1 MSNELVLSVAIGAT
15 LRAGF
20 ATIFGRARNASR
32 ALGSEIQ
39 AVTRQQERL
48 GRVMA
53 RSLAHPMRNLGQ
65 MNRHYQRMGDS
76 IAAATRQQERLNH
89 AIARQNANNTR
100 RQQLRSELGEA
111 AAHSAVLAAPVVGA
125 VKTFIRQETA
135 ETELKVAMMNSKG
148 GVGQF
153 EAVRREAA
161 ELGKELP
168 GTTAE
173 FYRLGRA
180 LKSQG
185 LSDDVLIKGGLRT
198 SAQLNVLLGMGQ
210 EDGGE
215 FFAKMVE
222 ARGLKESEFA
232 QAADLTQRA
241 YFGFGLKREDMFDSM
256 KYNATTTSILGLKG
270 LQQYEKLLAIEGMG
284 AQVGLE
290 GSQFGTNF
298 SQLLNQLA
306 EGPIAMRKARSGMK
320 AEANGY
326 MKAAGVEFEFFDKR
340 GNFKGLEAM
349 VGELEKLNIIK
360 QKLGEDKA
368 LIVASQFFGDQAARP
383 AMVMAEKGLAGFQN
397 NLKLMRE
404 QADLQARIKAKTATL
419 GAALESLGG
428 VAEQAAATFGSAFA
442 PEIKAFAANAQ
453 NFIENTLQPWINENR
468 ELIKWT
474 VGIVGGLL
482 VAKLG
487 MLGLAYVANMALMP
501 FHALIVGA
509 HKFMAVFRLIQL
521 LRFSGLSRGAAIL
534 RMFGLSAGAATTA
547 ARILGSIFS
556 GSLRFIGTAFGWV
569 VNAGRMLIGF
579 LPMVGK
585 AFMALGRFL
594 LATPLGIAL
603 TLMATAAYMLYSRW
617 DGVVGGAKL
626 LWQDLCS
633 VVSTVAS
640 AVADFFSNMWASVQ
654 AFFSSGIAN
663 ISAAIINWT
672 PIGLFY
678 QAFAAV
684 LNWFGVTLPAQF
696 TGFGSMIIDGLVNGI
711 RAKIGAA
718 IEAVQGLAARI
729 KSAFTSAKSMDIHS
743 PSRVFKRYGGF
754 IAEGL
759 AIGVNGGAARPVG
772 RIAQLAGSMKQR
784 FAERMGGLRSQVSA
798 RLAAHAGSLQQARQ
812 EAAAAQGG
820 GAITVHFNPTINA
833 PGGNPAQIETAL
845 QTGLREFEQ
854 LFDRLMAD
862 RARRAY

>member
-125 VKTFIRQETA
+125 VKTFMRQETA

-633 VVSTVAS
+633 VVGTVAS
-640 AVADFFSNMWASVQ
+640 AVAGFFSNMWTTVQ
-654 AFFSSGIAN
+654 SLFSSA
-663 ISAAIINWT
+663 ISAILSLIRSFNPVSA
-672 PIGLFY
+672 F
-678 QAFAAV
+678 QAAFAAV
-684 LNWFGVTLPAQF
+684 SGFFSGLAGRFAA
-696 TGFGSMIIDGLVNGI
+696 FGSMIIDGLVNGI

-718 IEAVQGLAARI
+718 VAAVQGLGARI
-729 KSAFTSAKSMDIHS
+729 KSAFTGAKSMDIHS

-784 FAERMGGLRSQVSA
+784 FSERMGGLRSQVSA
-798 RLAAHAGSLQQARQ
+798 RLAAHAGSLQQAWQ

>member
-48 GRVMA
+48 GRVMS
-53 RSLAHPMRNLGQ
+53 RSLAHPMRNIGQ
-65 MNRHYQRMGDS
+65 MSRHYQRMGDS

-148 GVGQF
+148 GFGQF

-349 VGELEKLNIIK
+349 VSELEKLNIIK

-547 ARILGSIFS
+547 ARMLGSIFS
-556 GSLRFIGTAFGWV
+556 GGLRLVSTAFGWV

-640 AVADFFSNMWASVQ
+640 AVANFFANMWATVQ
-654 AFFSSGIAN
+654 SLFSSA
-663 ISAAIINWT
+663 ISAILSLIRSFNPVSA
-672 PIGLFY
+672 F
-678 QAFAAV
+678 QAAFAAV
-684 LNWFGVTLPAQF
+684 SGFFSGLAGRFAA
-696 TGFGSMIIDGLVNGI
+696 FGSMIIDGLVNGI

-718 IEAVQGLAARI
+718 VAAVQGLAARI
-729 KSAFTSAKSMDIHS
+729 KSAFTGAKSMDMHS

-812 EAAAAQGG
+812 EAAAQGG

-854 LFDRLMAD
+854 LFERLMAD

>member
-39 AVTRQQERL
+39 TVTRRQERL

-65 MNRHYQRMGDS
+65 MSRHYQRMGAA

-89 AIARQNANNTR
+89 AIARQQANNTR
-100 RQQLRSELGEA
+100 RHELRSRLGEA
-111 AAHSAVLAAPVVGA
+111 AAHTAVLAAPVVGA
-125 VKTFIRQETA
+125 VKTFMRQESA
-135 ETELKVAMMNSKG
+135 ETELKIAMMDSRG
-148 GVGQF
+148 GFGQF

-241 YFGFGLKREDMFDSM
+241 YFGFGLKKDDMFDSM

-306 EGPIAMRKARSGMK
+306 EGPVAMRKAKTGMK
-320 AEANGY
+320 AEAKAY
-326 MKAAGVEFEFFDKR
+326 MKAAGVEFEFFDKK

-349 VGELEKLNIIK
+349 VGELEKLNTIK

-397 NLKLMRE
+397 NIRLMRE
-404 QADLQARIKAKTATL
+404 QADLQARIKTKTATL

-442 PEIKAFAANAQ
+442 PEIKAFAATAQ
-453 NFIENTLQPWINENR
+453 NFIENTLQPWISENKG
-468 ELIKWT
+468 LIKWT
-474 VGIVGGLL
+474 VGIAGGLL

-487 MLGLAYVANMALMP
+487 MLGLAYGANMALMP
-501 FHALIVGA
+501 FHALMVGG
-509 HKFMAVFRLIQL
+509 HKVLAVFRLIQL
-521 LRFSGLSRGAAIL
+521 LRFGGLSRGATIL
-534 RMFGLSAGAATTA
+534 RMFGLSAGAAAKTA
-547 ARILGSIFS
+547 RMFGSLFS
-556 GSLRFIGTAFGWV
+556 GSLKLIGTAFGWV
-569 VNAGRMLIGF
+569 VSAGRMLLGF
-579 LPMVGK
+579 LPMVGQ
-585 AFMALGRFL
+585 AFMTLGRFL
-594 LATPLGIAL
+594 LATPVGIAL
-603 TLMATAAYMLYSRW
+603 GLMATAAYMLYTRW
-617 DGVVGGAKL
+617 AAVVGGAKL
-626 LWQDLCS
+626 LWQDLTN
-633 VVSTVAS
+633 VVGTVAG
-640 AVADFFSNMWASVQ
+640 AVVNFFSNAWAQ
-654 AFFSSGIAN
+654 LQMFFSSGIAN
-663 ISAAIINWT
+663 ISATIINWS

-678 QAFAAV
+678 QAFASV
-684 LNWFGVTLPAQF
+684 LSWFSITLPAQF
-696 TGFGSMIIDGLVNGI
+696 ADFGHMMIDGLVNGI
-711 RAKIGAA
+711 KAKIGDAVA
-718 IEAVQGLAARI
+718 AVQGLGARI
-729 KSAFTSAKSMDIHS
+729 KSAFTSPKSMDIHS

-754 IAEGL
+754 IADGL
-759 AIGVNGGAARPVG
+759 AIGVNGGAAHPIG
-772 RIAQLAGSMKQR
+772 RIAQLAGSLKAR
-784 FAERMGGLRSQVSA
+784 FAERMNGFKGDVSA
-798 RLAAHAGSLQQARQ
+798 RLSAHSDNLQQARQ
-812 EAAAAQGG
+812 ESAVAQGG
-820 GAITVHFNPTINA
+820 AAVTVHFNPTINA
-833 PGGNPAQIETAL
+833 PGGDAGQIQAAM
-845 QTGLREFEQ
+845 QMGLREFEQ
-854 LFDRLMAD
+854 LFERLMAD
-862 RARRAY
+862 KARRAY

>member
-125 VKTFIRQETA
+125 VKTFMRQETA

-633 VVSTVAS
+633 VVGTVAS
-640 AVADFFSNMWASVQ
+640 AVAGFFSNMWTTVQ
-654 AFFSSGIAN
+654 SLFSSA
-663 ISAAIINWT
+663 ISAILSLIRSFNPVSA
-672 PIGLFY
+672 F
-678 QAFAAV
+678 QAAFAAV
-684 LNWFGVTLPAQF
+684 SGFFSGLAGRFAA
-696 TGFGSMIIDGLVNGI
+696 FGSMIIDGLVNGI

-718 IEAVQGLAARI
+718 VAAVQGLGARI
-729 KSAFTSAKSMDIHS
+729 KSAFTGAKSMDIHS

-784 FAERMGGLRSQVSA
+784 FSERMGSLRSQVSA

-812 EAAAAQGG
+812 EAAAQGG

>member
-148 GVGQF
+148 GFGQF

-404 QADLQARIKAKTATL
+404 QADLQARIKVKTATL

-556 GSLRFIGTAFGWV
+556 GGLRLVSTAFGWV

-633 VVSTVAS
+633 VVGTVAS
-640 AVADFFSNMWASVQ
+640 AVAGFFSNMWATVQ
-654 AFFSSGIAN
+654 SLFSSA
-663 ISAAIINWT
+663 ISAILSLIRSFNPVSA
-672 PIGLFY
+672 F
-678 QAFAAV
+678 QAAFAAV
-684 LNWFGVTLPAQF
+684 SGFFSGLVGRFAA
-696 TGFGSMIIDGLVNGI
+696 FGSMIIDGLVNGI

-718 IEAVQGLAARI
+718 VAAVQGLGARI
-729 KSAFTSAKSMDIHS
+729 KSAFTGAKSMDIHS

-812 EAAAAQGG
+812 EAAVQGG

>member
-125 VKTFIRQETA
+125 VKTFMRQETA

-633 VVSTVAS
+633 VVGTVAS
-640 AVADFFSNMWASVQ
+640 AVAGFFSNMWTTVQ
-654 AFFSSGIAN
+654 SLFSSA
-663 ISAAIINWT
+663 ISAILSLIRSFNPVSA
-672 PIGLFY
+672 F
-678 QAFAAV
+678 QAAFAAV
-684 LNWFGVTLPAQF
+684 SGFFSGLAGRFAA
-696 TGFGSMIIDGLVNGI
+696 FGSMIIDGLVNGI

-718 IEAVQGLAARI
+718 VAAVQGLGARI
-729 KSAFTSAKSMDIHS
+729 KSAFTGAKSMDIHS

-784 FAERMGGLRSQVSA
+784 FSERMGGLRSQVSA

-812 EAAAAQGG
+812 EAAAQGG

>member
-125 VKTFIRQETA
+125 VKTFMRQETA

-633 VVSTVAS
+633 VVGTVAS
-640 AVADFFSNMWASVQ
+640 AVAGFFSNMWTTVQ
-654 AFFSSGIAN
+654 SLFSSA
-663 ISAAIINWT
+663 ISAILSLIRSFNPVSA
-672 PIGLFY
+672 F
-678 QAFAAV
+678 QAAFAAV
-684 LNWFGVTLPAQF
+684 SGFFSGLAGRFAA
-696 TGFGSMIIDGLVNGI
+696 FGSMIIDGLVNGI

-718 IEAVQGLAARI
+718 VAAVQGLGARI
-729 KSAFTSAKSMDIHS
+729 KSAFTGAKSMDIHS

-784 FAERMGGLRSQVSA
+784 FSERMGGLRSQVSA

-812 EAAAAQGG
+812 EAAAQGG
-820 GAITVHFNPTINA
+820 ASITVHFNPTINA

>member
-48 GRVMA
+48 GRVMS
-53 RSLAHPMRNLGQ
+53 RSLAHPMRNIGQ
-65 MNRHYQRMGDS
+65 MSRHYQRMGDS

-148 GVGQF
+148 GFGQF

-349 VGELEKLNIIK
+349 VSELEKLNIIK

-547 ARILGSIFS
+547 ARMLGSIFS
-556 GSLRFIGTAFGWV
+556 GGLRLVSTAFGWV
-569 VNAGRMLIGF
+569 VNAGRMLVGF

-594 LATPLGIAL
+594 LTTPLGIAL
-603 TLMATAAYMLYSRW
+603 TLMATAAYLLYSRW

-640 AVADFFSNMWASVQ
+640 AVANFFANMWATVQ
-654 AFFSSGIAN
+654 SLFSSA
-663 ISAAIINWT
+663 ISAILSLIRSFNPVSA
-672 PIGLFY
+672 F
-678 QAFAAV
+678 QAAFAAV
-684 LNWFGVTLPAQF
+684 SGFFSGLAGRFAA
-696 TGFGSMIIDGLVNGI
+696 FGSMIIDGLVNGI

-718 IEAVQGLAARI
+718 VAAVQGLGARI
-729 KSAFTSAKSMDIHS
+729 KSAFTGAKSMDMHS

-812 EAAAAQGG
+812 EAAAQGG

-854 LFDRLMAD
+854 LFERLMAD

>member
-633 VVSTVAS
+633 VVGTVAS
-640 AVADFFSNMWASVQ
+640 AVAGFFSNMWTTVQ
-654 AFFSSGIAN
+654 SLFSSA
-663 ISAAIINWT
+663 ISAILSLIRSFNPVSA
-672 PIGLFY
+672 F
-678 QAFAAV
+678 QAAFAAV
-684 LNWFGVTLPAQF
+684 SGFFSGLAGRFAA
-696 TGFGSMIIDGLVNGI
+696 FGSMIIDGLVNGI

-718 IEAVQGLAARI
+718 VAAVQGLGARI
-729 KSAFTSAKSMDIHS
+729 KSAFTGAKSMDIHS

-784 FAERMGGLRSQVSA
+784 FSERMGGLRSQVSA

-812 EAAAAQGG
+812 EAAAQGG
-820 GAITVHFNPTINA
+820 ASITVHFNPTINA

>member
-148 GVGQF
+148 GFGQF

-556 GSLRFIGTAFGWV
+556 GGLRLVSTAFGWV

-640 AVADFFSNMWASVQ
+640 AVAGFFANMWATVQ
-654 AFFSSGIAN
+654 SLFSSA
-663 ISAAIINWT
+663 ISAILSLIRSFNPVSA
-672 PIGLFY
+672 F
-678 QAFAAV
+678 QAAFAAV
-684 LNWFGVTLPAQF
+684 SGFFSGLVGRFAAFG
-696 TGFGSMIIDGLVNGI
+696 GMIIDGLVNGI

-718 IEAVQGLAARI
+718 VAAVQGLGARI
-729 KSAFTSAKSMDIHS
+729 KSAFTGAKSMDIHS

-772 RIAQLAGSMKQR
+772 RIAQLAGSLKQR

-833 PGGNPAQIETAL
+833 PGGNPAQIETTL

>member
-125 VKTFIRQETA
+125 VKTFMRQETA

-640 AVADFFSNMWASVQ
+640 AVAGFFANMWATVQ
-654 AFFSSGIAN
+654 SLFSSA
-663 ISAAIINWT
+663 ISAILSLIRSFNPVSA
-672 PIGLFY
+672 F
-678 QAFAAV
+678 QAAFAAV
-684 LNWFGVTLPAQF
+684 SGFFSGLVGRFAAFG
-696 TGFGSMIIDGLVNGI
+696 GMIIDGLVNGI

-718 IEAVQGLAARI
+718 VAAVQGLGARI
-729 KSAFTSAKSMDIHS
+729 KSAFTGAKSMDIHS

>member
-148 GVGQF
+148 GFGQF

-556 GSLRFIGTAFGWV
+556 GGLRLVSTAFGWV

-617 DGVVGGAKL
+617 VGVVGGAKL

-640 AVADFFSNMWASVQ
+640 AVAGFFANMWATVQ
-654 AFFSSGIAN
+654 SLFSSA
-663 ISAAIINWT
+663 ISAILSLIRSFNPVSA
-672 PIGLFY
+672 F
-678 QAFAAV
+678 QAAFAAV
-684 LNWFGVTLPAQF
+684 SGFFSGLVGRFAAFG
-696 TGFGSMIIDGLVNGI
+696 GMIIDGLVNGI

-718 IEAVQGLAARI
+718 VAAVQGLGARI
-729 KSAFTSAKSMDIHS
+729 KSAFTGAKSMDIHS

-759 AIGVNGGAARPVG
+759 AIGVNGSAARPVG

-854 LFDRLMAD
+854 LFERLMAD

>member
-1 MSNELVLSVAIGAT
+1 
-15 LRAGF
+15 
-20 ATIFGRARNASR
+20 
-32 ALGSEIQ
+32 
-39 AVTRQQERL
+39 
-48 GRVMA
+48 
-53 RSLAHPMRNLGQ
+53 
-65 MNRHYQRMGDS
+65 
-76 IAAATRQQERLNH
+76 
-89 AIARQNANNTR
+89 
-100 RQQLRSELGEA
+100 
-111 AAHSAVLAAPVVGA
+111 
-125 VKTFIRQETA
+125 
-135 ETELKVAMMNSKG
+135 
-148 GVGQF
+148 
-153 EAVRREAA
+153 
-161 ELGKELP
+161 
-168 GTTAE
+168 
-173 FYRLGRA
+173 
-180 LKSQG
+180 
-185 LSDDVLIKGGLRT
+185 
-198 SAQLNVLLGMGQ
+198 
-210 EDGGE
+210 
-215 FFAKMVE
+215 
-222 ARGLKESEFA
+222 
-232 QAADLTQRA
+232 
-241 YFGFGLKREDMFDSM
+241 
-256 KYNATTTSILGLKG
+256 
-270 LQQYEKLLAIEGMG
+270 
-284 AQVGLE
+284 
-290 GSQFGTNF
+290 
-298 SQLLNQLA
+298 
-306 EGPIAMRKARSGMK
+306 
-320 AEANGY
+320 
-326 MKAAGVEFEFFDKR
+326 
-340 GNFKGLEAM
+340 
-349 VGELEKLNIIK
+349 
-360 QKLGEDKA
+360 
-368 LIVASQFFGDQAARP
+368 
-383 AMVMAEKGLAGFQN
+383 MVMAEKGLAGFQN

-453 NFIENTLQPWINENR
+453 NFIENTLQPWINANR

-534 RMFGLSAGAATTA
+534 RMFGLSASAATTA

-556 GSLRFIGTAFGWV
+556 GGLRLVSTAFGWV

-640 AVADFFSNMWASVQ
+640 AVAGFFANMWTTVQ
-654 AFFSSGIAN
+654 SLFSSA
-663 ISAAIINWT
+663 ISAILSLIRSFNPVSA
-672 PIGLFY
+672 F
-678 QAFAAV
+678 QVAFAAV
-684 LNWFGVTLPAQF
+684 SGFFSGLAGRFAA
-696 TGFGSMIIDGLVNGI
+696 FGSMIIDGLVNGI

-718 IEAVQGLAARI
+718 VAAVQALGARI
-729 KSAFTSAKSMDIHS
+729 KSAFTGAKSMDIHS

-812 EAAAAQGG
+812 EAAVQGG

-854 LFDRLMAD
+854 LFERLMAD

>member
-148 GVGQF
+148 GFGQF

-569 VNAGRMLIGF
+569 VNAGRMLVGF

-640 AVADFFSNMWASVQ
+640 AVAGFFANMWATVQ
-654 AFFSSGIAN
+654 SLFSSA
-663 ISAAIINWT
+663 ISAILSLIRSFNPVSA
-672 PIGLFY
+672 F
-678 QAFAAV
+678 QAAFAAV
-684 LNWFGVTLPAQF
+684 SGFFSGLVGRFAAFG
-696 TGFGSMIIDGLVNGI
+696 GMIIDGLVNGI

-718 IEAVQGLAARI
+718 VAAVQALGARI
-729 KSAFTSAKSMDIHS
+729 KSAFTGAKSMDIHS

-812 EAAAAQGG
+812 EAAAQGG